1 MKKFY
6 KYSFVLILFTVIII
20 VGCKKTADNTPA
32 VKGIPLKI
40 TELLQKSQTNL
51 VLHSQNLN
59 IIDFVYYQ
67 KINSE
72 SEKDSLVEKL
82 TNRKSSWYASGNI
95 LADSTVIVSS
105 LGSFTTDSLAKENLK
120 KYIAKSIFIGNEV
133 VKINWKFKDS
143 LFSSLAIINDTS
155 LLWDGL
161 LTNLLMVEHNAH
173 IYKSISNE
181 KHAPAYDIP
190 YSESWAAYWLWGSQR
205 GEMGYNMIIHC
216 SGNTVTSTD
225 ITSYAW
231 IDIGTAQAE
240 SQVIHNSGT
249 YGQAQYALGM
259 ASPLCTITFDYG
271 PFTITITGI
280 GSNMVENGTHS
291 LYP

>member
-1 MKKFY
+1 M
-6 KYSFVLILFTVIII
+6 S
-20 VGCKKTADNTPA
+20 
-32 VKGIPLKI
+32 
-40 TELLQKSQTNL
+40 L
-51 VLHSQNLN
+51 VLHSQNLH

-82 TNRKSSWYASGNI
+82 TNPKSSWYAIGNI
-95 LADSTVIVSS
+95 LADSTVIVSA
-105 LGSFTTDSLAKENLK
+105 LESFTTDSLAKENLK
-120 KYIAKSIFIGNEV
+120 KYIKKSISIGNEV
-133 VKINWKFKDS
+133 VKINWKFKET

-161 LTNLLMVEHNAH
+161 LTNLLMVEQNAH
-173 IYKSISNE
+173 IYKSTSNE
-181 KHAPAYDIP
+181 KHAPAYDKL

-205 GEMGYNMIIHC
+205 GEMGYNMVIHC

-225 ITSYAW
+225 VTSYAW

-240 SQVIHNSGT
+240 SQVIQNSGT
-249 YGQAQYALGM
+249 YGQVQYALGM
-259 ASPLCTITFDYG
+259 ATPTCTITFDYYN
-271 PFTITITGI
+271 FTISITGF
-280 GSNMVENGTHS
+280 GSNMVENGTQS